1 MPSKLGG
8 VSEPLRFDP
17 IAEAE
22 RHWAERWGAEPARA
36 MSAITS
42 VMRAEQIL
50 SARLNALLEPFGL
63 TFPRYEALMLLYLT
77 RRGSLPMGK
86 IGARLQVHRTSVTNL
101 IDGLEREGLVSRAP
115 HESDRRTVLAS
126 ITPEGRRRAEE
137 ATAVLNSRLFET
149 DGLGEEELDA
159 LTDVLGGFRAAA
171 DGIPLGTTTQP
182 AGG

>member
-1 MPSKLGG
+1 MACEMM
-8 VSEPLRFDP
+8 EPLRFDP

-50 SARLNALLEPFGL
+50 SARLNALLEPLGL
-63 TFPRYEALMLLYLT
+63 TFPRYEALMLLYLS
-77 RRGSLPMGK
+77 RRGSLPMGT

-115 HESDRRTVLAS
+115 HEHDRRTVLAS
-126 ITPEGRRRAEE
+126 ISPAGRRRAEE
-137 ATAVLNSRLFET
+137 ATALLNERLFET
-149 DGLGEEELDA
+149 NGLDDPQLEA
-159 LTDVLGGFRAAA
+159 LTEVLGRFRADA
-171 DGIPLGTTTQP
+171 DGIPLGATAET
-182 AGG
+182 AG

>member
-1 MPSKLGG
+1 M
-8 VSEPLRFDP
+8 SEPLRFDP

-22 RHWAERWGAEPARA
+22 RHWSERWGDDPARA

-50 SARLNALLEPFGL
+50 SARLNALLEPYGL
-63 TFPRYEALMLLYLT
+63 TFPRYEALMLLYLS

-126 ITPEGRRRAEE
+126 ITSEGRDRAER
-137 ATAVLNSRLFET
+137 ATAQLNSRLFET
-149 DGLGEEELDA
+149 DGLGEADLEA
-159 LTDVLGGFRAAA
+159 LTEVLGQFRAGA
-171 DGIPLGTTTQP
+171 DGIPLGATAEP
-182 AGG
+182 AG

>member
-1 MPSKLGG
+1 MS
-8 VSEPLRFDP
+8 LRFDP

-22 RHWAERWGAEPARA
+22 RHWAGRWGTEPARA

-63 TFPRYEALMLLYLT
+63 TFPRYEALMLLYLS

-101 IDGLEREGLVSRAP
+101 VDGLERERLVSRAP

-126 ITPEGRRRAEE
+126 ITPAGRSRAEA
-137 ATAVLNSRLFET
+137 ATALLNSRLFET
-149 DGLGEEELDA
+149 EPLDLADMDTLSEVLGE
-159 LTDVLGGFRAAA
+159 FRAKA
-171 DGIPLGTTTQP
+171 DGIPLGTTAEP
-182 AGG
+182 AA

>member
-1 MPSKLGG
+1 M
-8 VSEPLRFDP
+8 SEPLRFDP

-22 RHWAERWGAEPARA
+22 RQWADRWGADPARA

-63 TFPRYEALMLLYLT
+63 TFPRYEALMLLYLS

-115 HESDRRTVLAS
+115 HDSDRRTVLAS
-126 ITPEGRRRAEE
+126 ITPTGRERAEA
-137 ATAVLNSRLFET
+137 ATALLNERLFET
-149 DGLGEEELDA
+149 DGLGEPQLEA
-159 LTDVLGGFRAAA
+159 LTDVLGRFRADA
-171 DGIPLGTTTQP
+171 DGIPLGTTAEP

>member
-1 MPSKLGG
+1 MGKSD
-8 VSEPLRFDP
+8 SPLSFDP

-22 RHWAERWGAEPARA
+22 RHWRERWGSEPARA

-50 SARLNALLEPFGL
+50 SARLNALLEPLGL
-63 TFPRYEALMLLYLT
+63 TFPRYEALMLLYLS

-101 IDGLEREGLVSRAP
+101 IDGLEREGLATRAP

-126 ITPEGRRRAEE
+126 ITDAGRE
-137 ATAVLNSRLFET
+137 
-149 DGLGEEELDA
+149 
-159 LTDVLGGFRAAA
+159 RAAA
-171 DGIPLGTTTQP
+171 ATELLNAELFATDPMEPGTMEALTELLGEFRAIADGVPLGAAAEP
-182 AGG
+182 AAGA